1 MQVTKENNNNTRKG
15 ILVKTLWIVYAI
27 FSIFIWLPKFDSLLT
42 SNYEQE
48 SECLNLNDF
57 WNVQINEQE
66 YGQVSLSEFKF
77 EAANKGDQ
85 LILERVLPA
94 ELPYE
99 DGVLR
104 INIKHS
110 ALRMFVD
117 DEMVYEYGFDRIA
130 QNKSVGSGIMFVDFP
145 GHYAGKNLR
154 MEFLVDENKAFT
166 SFEDF
171 NVYTWKNA
179 IQVHLTENRLP
190 MFLGMFLLVFG
201 LVAVAIT
208 VLVVLLSPKYIR
220 FVLISGFSICMG
232 LWTLCFYDIFTVFT
246 IPLYSIALI
255 EYMALYLAPIFII
268 AYMYDVAKKSENKY
282 MMICYWVLLS
292 VQYIFISSAITLH
305 TLDKIHCAA
314 TLPILLVLVVIGII
328 YLFVLL
334 TFNYIK
340 NRNKNIQTKLY
351 LAGILILVAGVAC
364 DIGLY
369 SIERYLSVELP
380 DIKGVS
386 SFSIIIFV
394 VILIYIFFLD
404 ITDKLMHDKEREIL
418 IHSAYYDELTEI
430 HNRRYC
436 SEYMDQMEEKDLATT
451 AVLCFDVN
459 NLKTVN
465 DVQGHAMGDLLIID
479 AANIINKSFGEYGV
493 VGRMGGDEFIAI
505 VSLNDRTQLTDLL
518 DEFRDNIRNN
528 NESTTNAPVSI
539 AVGAAYGKDDQ
550 VNNVEK
556 LYQIADKRMYDNKKE
571 MKQRVK

>member
-1 MQVTKENNNNTRKG
+1 MQH
-15 ILVKTLWIVYAI
+15 LVQKLKMFKSTL
-27 FSIFIWLPKFDSLLT
+27 
-42 SNYEQE
+42 
-48 SECLNLNDF
+48 
-57 WNVQINEQE
+57 
-66 YGQVSLSEFKF
+66 
-77 EAANKGDQ
+77 
-85 LILERVLPA
+85 
-94 ELPYE
+94 
-99 DGVLR
+99 
-104 INIKHS
+104 
-110 ALRMFVD
+110 
-117 DEMVYEYGFDRIA
+117 
-130 QNKSVGSGIMFVDFP
+130 
-145 GHYAGKNLR
+145 
-154 MEFLVDENKAFT
+154 KA
-166 SFEDF
+166 
-171 NVYTWKNA
+171 Y
-179 IQVHLTENRLP
+179 
-190 MFLGMFLLVFG
+190 
-201 LVAVAIT
+201 
-208 VLVVLLSPKYIR
+208 
-220 FVLISGFSICMG
+220 
-232 LWTLCFYDIFTVFT
+232 
-246 IPLYSIALI
+246 
-255 EYMALYLAPIFII
+255 
-268 AYMYDVAKKSENKY
+268 
-282 MMICYWVLLS
+282 
-292 VQYIFISSAITLH
+292 
-305 TLDKIHCAA
+305 
-314 TLPILLVLVVIGII
+314 
-328 YLFVLL
+328 
-334 TFNYIK
+334 
-340 NRNKNIQTKLY
+340 KNIQTKLY

-369 SIERYLSVELP
+369 SIKRYLSVELP

-550 VNNVEK
+550 ANNVEK